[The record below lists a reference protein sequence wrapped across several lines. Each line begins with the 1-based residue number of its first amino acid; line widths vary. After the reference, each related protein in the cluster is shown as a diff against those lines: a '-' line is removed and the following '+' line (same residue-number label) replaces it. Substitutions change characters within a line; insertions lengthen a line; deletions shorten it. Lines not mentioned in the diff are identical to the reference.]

1 MPIILEKNVIF
12 MYLSLKRKGLFK
24 NVWKIFD
31 HAQKYVFRPI
41 LYEINDIYIIIT
53 ISYEISGWG
62 QFLS

>member
-1 MPIILEKNVIF
+1 

-41 LYEINDIYIIIT
+41 LYEINDIHIIIT
-53 ISYEISGWG
+53 ISYEISG
-62 QFLS
+62 